1 MSTEQF
7 EVTAV
12 DGLNLRLE
20 PLVKQNNIIRNLP
33 KGHQVTKLEEISDQR
48 WWKVKTVLLGEDL
61 EGFVAKRFLTP
72 ATAST
77 EEIFDFAEPTAS
89 DLGSSLQLWATFYN
103 VHTARSI
110 PGGNSLLNLAGSS
123 LGHTLSDKDWC
134 NAAVE
139 GTVRV
144 LDASNNVIGT
154 FNFAGK
160 GSTEQVNCSRFF
172 PSLTPSVIKGTNS
185 ARFKAS
191 RGPYGEGTNGF
202 ILIPFR
208 TIAVD
213 RTFIPIGSVVYIS
226 EARGKTFVLPSGGN
240 VTHDGYFFAAD
251 VGGAIKDNHIDVFLG
266 TSTTSPFPFIQSRKD
281 RTFSVFL
288 INNNQTI
295 KTLEAMHKV

>member
-7 EVTAV
+7 EVTAI

-20 PLVKQNNIIRNLP
+20 PLVEQNNIIRTLP
-33 KGHQVTKLEEISDQR
+33 KGHQVTKLEEASDQR
-48 WWKVKTVLLGEDL
+48 WWKVKTVFEGEDL

-72 ATAST
+72 VTDST
-77 EEIFDFAEPTAS
+77 DESFDITEPTTS
-89 DLGSSLQLWATFYN
+89 DLGSSLKLWATFYN
-103 VHTARSI
+103 VHTARNIS
-110 PGGNSLLNLAGSS
+110 GGNPLLNLAGSS

-134 NAAVE
+134 NAAME

-144 LDASNNVIGT
+144 LDASDNVVGT
-154 FNFAGK
+154 YNFAGR

-185 ARFKAS
+185 TRFKVS
-191 RGPYGEGTNGF
+191 RGSYGEGTNGF

-226 EARGKTFVLPSGGN
+226 EARGKTFILPSGGSA
-240 VTHDGYFFAAD
+240 THDGYFFAAD

-281 RTFSVFL
+281 RTFSASL
-288 INNNQTI
+288 ISNGQSI
-295 KTLEAMHKV
+295 KILEALHKI